1 MKCKKSIAEKNS
13 EAKFKNIF
21 RGISVDPNL
30 SFLLKNSVMVALT
43 EKYYS
48 EKKAVSSCGERLGK
62 YS

>member
-43 EKYYS
+43 EKHYS
-48 EKKAVSSCGERLGK
+48 EKKQLW
-62 YS
+62 